1 MNLHA
6 LERLNNAM
14 VQKEFHRLVQ
24 AGARAQ
30 IPSNGTGAREN
41 RETSSRFS
49 KGGSPELPNL
59 SSVAA
64 TD

>member
-41 RETSSRFS
+41 RETSSAKVAR
-49 KGGSPELPNL
+49 L
-59 SSVAA
+59 SCPTCPPVAA